1 MTANSKLTLTEAKI
15 ANHKLCLFVSTLLS
29 FAINLLMLI
38 TIARGGFGF
47 GYILLPLLIC
57 LIDVAFVVVAAFTNF
72 RFAYSTLYTTVFSLI
87 YAATTLIFALVLLN
101 IGNGTAITLVAFLL
115 GIICSVFSIAVII
128 LGASRAGKNHGAI
141 KSAVALAI
149 LLVSIGAYTVSLIS
163 NGFFGQGNE
172 KLQRPVSFVYDSEKE
187 YYIATEIMSGRGKT
201 AVIPETF
208 NDVKVGA
215 IDCSLFLD
223 SKIKTVSIMTAADV
237 EFTNT
242 EALTAGVPDI
252 ECLASKDLISAYAS
266 TLYDLVKDKSA
277 KSNAICTL
285 VSKFVPS
292 DLSGDEIY
300 VTFTYSPESIICA
313 GGEYIPVWIGNKNDV
328 FSFGYAEG
336 CDYLTYSNINNES
349 VLSAIYNKNLFNG
362 GNVLSTVTLPS
373 GTPLVGQTMTES
385 VDNVEIKFEKVY
397 RVKILDDNDGLYEIE
412 NSFRYLNNLTDR
424 YRYVTAGTAD
434 SLLSKVAAREGFTLA
449 WKYSTYKFQ
458 KLSDVINESVDE
470 YSLTP
475 IWTLNAPT
483 FTSFKTNTNDT
494 SFVYGDNMSFDFN
507 VEKPT
512 ANTELEYAWY
522 KDGQKISD
530 IRDFS
535 IDKILM
541 GDAGHYKLEIT
552 ATTPTTSLTSKATND
567 VDITVGKKELNINW
581 VGFGGGESFSK
592 TYDSEDFAPEIVYN
606 SSEFVFST
614 DETAFAYYFGYS
626 NLKGAGEYNVE
637 AFISGECAD
646 KYVLS
651 QTRKLYTINKKE
663 VDIEWSNTPIYYN
676 ATSQIPGVNIIS
688 GIMGDD
694 FVYATTLEYSNV
706 NAGEY
711 TVKAVLDGTAS
722 ANYALKP
729 AQISYEYKILPATI
743 DINWSNVSQI
753 YQGKRISPT
762 VIPTGLCGEDTAAG
776 LNLKVTDAK
785 DAGIHEIT
793 ASINNSNYVI
803 RSGDEKTSFEIL
815 PASLTVS
822 FSNTTQ
828 TYNSGVLKPT
838 YTVKGLCESDTV
850 AGLGLS
856 IEGRTNVGVYELTL
870 THTNNNYILSNP
882 TISNFKI
889 NPATIKV
896 TWNTNTNLTYNG
908 AEQHLGIYKVE
919 GIYNADKSSVSVKVN
934 AGTSS
939 KIYCGTGY
947 VAYAEIQDTNA
958 LGNYVI
964 SNDTQSH
971 EYSIVQATL
980 QLTWT
985 DLTFTYNK
993 TSQIPKATLATKLF
1007 GNDSVN
1013 IIVEGAQTEA
1023 GENYIAEAT
1032 IIGNDNYKLS
1042 NPTAKF
1048 TINPKEIEVTWSNLS
1063 FTYDKTSKV
1072 PTATL
1077 SSEVFGNDV
1086 VNISVSGAKT
1096 NAGTYT
1102 ATASSSNSNYKV
1114 SNSTNKFTISPKE
1127 ITISWGNTS
1136 FVYNGSNQHPTAT
1149 ADGLV
1154 SGDSDV
1160 FTYTGVQKKAGTH
1173 TATVAL
1179 KNANYTFKA
1188 GTATTQSYT
1197 IAQREITIT
1206 WNNNTSFVYNG
1217 SNQHPT
1223 ATVSDGLVSG
1233 DSVTFTYT
1241 GSQKNVGT
1249 YSAKAVSANSNYKV
1263 SEACATKSFTITP
1276 KTITVT
1282 WTGLTQTYTG
1292 GMLKPTAT
1300 LSGVIAGD
1308 NVTLTITVGGAAGK
1322 VAVGTYTAEAT
1333 INNNNYVLDTRTR
1346 TATFTI
1352 VAAQTNGKQSSG
1364 KKG

>member
-115 GIICSVFSIAVII
+115 WIICSVFSIAVII

-252 ECLASKDLISAYAS
+252 ECLVSKDLISAYAS

-328 FSFGYAEG
+328 FSFSYAEG

-349 VLSAIYNKNLFNG
+349 VLSAIYNRNLFNG

-397 RVKILDDNDGLYEIE
+397 RVKILDDNDGLYEVE
-412 NSFRYLNNLTDR
+412 NSFRYLNSISDR

-449 WKYSTYKFQ
+449 WEYSTYKFQ

-470 YSLTP
+470 YSLKP
-475 IWTLNAPT
+475 RWTLNAPT
-483 FTSFKTNTNDT
+483 FTSFKTNTNAT
-494 SFVYGDNMSFDFN
+494 TFVYGDDMSFDFN

-541 GDAGHYKLEIT
+541 GDAGHYRLEIT

-567 VDITVGKKELNINW
+567 VDITVDKKELNINW
-581 VGFGGGESFSK
+581 VGFGGGESFTK

-614 DETAFAYYFGYS
+614 DETAFDYYFGYS

-694 FVYATTLEYSNV
+694 FVYATTPEYSNV

-711 TVKAVLDGTAS
+711 TVKAELDGTAS

-729 AQISYEYKILPATI
+729 AQTNHKYNILPATI

-762 VIPTGLCGEDTAAG
+762 ATPIGLHGEDTAAG

-815 PASLTVS
+815 KASLTVS

-838 YTVKGLCESDTV
+838 YTVYGLCASDTV

-870 THTNNNYILSNP
+870 KLTDTNYTISNP

-896 TWNTNTNLTYNG
+896 TWETNTNLTYNG
-908 AEQHLGIYKVE
+908 TAQYLGIYKVE

-934 AGTSS
+934 ADASS
-939 KIYCGTGY
+939 KIHCGTGY

-971 EYSIVQATL
+971 KYSIVQATL

-985 DLTFTYNK
+985 DLSFTYDK
-993 TSQIPKATLATKLF
+993 TSKLPTATLSTTPF
-1007 GNDSVN
+1007 PGDTVN
-1013 IIVEGAQTEA
+1013 VTVTGAKTDA
-1023 GENYIAEAT
+1023 GENYIATAT
-1032 IIGNDNYKLS
+1032 IDNSDYKLS

-1048 TINPKEIEVTWSNLS
+1048 TINPKEIKVTWSDLS
-1063 FTYDKTSKV
+1063 FTYNGQNQV
-1072 PTATL
+1072 PKAAL
-1077 SSEVFGNDV
+1077 NDSLCEGDSTE
-1086 VNISVSGAKT
+1086 ISVSGAKK

-1136 FVYNGSNQHPTAT
+1136 FVYNGSNQHPTVT

-1241 GSQKNVGT
+1241 GSQKNVGNNYT
-1249 YSAKAVSANSNYKV
+1249 ATVASANSNYV
-1263 SEACATKSFTITP
+1263 VVTNTTCSFRITP
-1276 KTITVT
+1276 KTVKVN
-1282 WTGLTQTYTG
+1282 WSNLTRNYTG
-1292 GMLKPTAT
+1292 GALKPTAT
-1300 LSGVIAGD
+1300 LSGVVAGD
-1308 NVTLTITVGGAAGK
+1308 NVQVTVKVNGSSSGVVAAGN
-1322 VAVGTYTAEAT
+1322 YTATAE
-1333 INNNNYVLDTRTR
+1333 INNGNYVLDSSTS
-1346 TATFTI
+1346 TATFKI
-1352 VAAQTNGKQSSG
+1352 VAQAPKG